1 MGGYS
6 TNWEEYYAD
15 EIAKEHKASKYRKDL
30 IAKLPTEYKIDCLF
44 AWCVSQR
51 SDSEII
57 DLYNAFVEEGVI
69 LGGNDN

>member
-15 EIAKEHKASKYRKDL
+15 EIAKEHKASNYRKDL
-30 IAKLPTEYKIDCLF
+30 IAKLPMEYKIDCLF
-44 AWCVSQR
+44 AWSIIQR

-57 DLYNAFVEEGVI
+57 DLYNAFVQEGVI

>member
-1 MGGYS
+1 MSGYS

-30 IAKLPTEYKIDCLF
+30 ITNLPMEHKIDCLF
-44 AWCVSQR
+44 AWSMSQR

>member
-15 EIAKEHKASKYRKDL
+15 EIAKEQKASKCRKHLVTDL
-30 IAKLPTEYKIDCLF
+30 PMKHKIDCLF
-44 AWCVSQR
+44 AWSISQR
-51 SDSEII
+51 SDSEVI

-69 LGGNDN
+69 

>member
-1 MGGYS
+1 MSGYS

-15 EIAKEHKASKYRKDL
+15 EIAKEHKASKCRTDL

-44 AWCVSQR
+44 AWSVSQR

-69 LGGNDN
+69 